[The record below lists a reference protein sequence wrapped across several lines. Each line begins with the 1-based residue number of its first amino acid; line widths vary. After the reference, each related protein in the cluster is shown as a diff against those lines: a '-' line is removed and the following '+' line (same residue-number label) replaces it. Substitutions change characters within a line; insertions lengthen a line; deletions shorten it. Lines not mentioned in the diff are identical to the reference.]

1 MPSVFVVDGSQR
13 GRGRGGMGRGRGAM
27 PKNKKQKGKNWGR
40 GKGRGADPPTEGP
53 KSARHPSAG
62 SEVFTTPFRISITNT
77 IKPAFQL
84 IMDPYRE
91 PSIHSHLHPT
101 KKLHL

>member
-1 MPSVFVVDGSQR
+1 MPFVFIADGSQR

-62 SEVFTTPFRISITNT
+62 SEVFTAPFRISITTQKCQCSNLLW
-77 IKPAFQL
+77 ILLVIQIFL
-84 IMDPYRE
+84 LE
-91 PSIHSHLHPT
+91 
-101 KKLHL
+101 